1 MSGSTISN
9 PLSQGGTSQDTS
21 PWSTDPLGQWL
32 MQRRQAALA
41 AQPFDPT
48 GLLMGGLQQ
57 PLPWQPPG
65 AQNQPNALNAPW
77 SQQGASS
84 PQSGAGGGMQQQP
97 SQQDQQWQQQQA
109 AQQQW
114 IQQQMQAQQQAM
126 QPWQQVYSNVAAAY
140 GIPVNQQWL
149 QAPPGGSPYRQDGTG

>member
-9 PLSQGGTSQDTS
+9 PLSQGGSGQDTS

-65 AQNQPNALNAPW
+65 GQNQPNALNAPW

-84 PQSGAGGGMQQQP
+84 PAAGGAQQP

-114 IQQQMQAQQQAM
+114 VQQQMQAQQQAM

>member
-1 MSGSTISN
+1 
-9 PLSQGGTSQDTS
+9 
-21 PWSTDPLGQWL
+21 
-32 MQRRQAALA
+32 R
-41 AQPFDPT
+41 QPFDPT

-57 PLPWQPPG
+57 PWQSPG

-84 PQSGAGGGMQQQP
+84 PQSGTGGAQQP

-114 IQQQMQAQQQAM
+114 VQQQMQAQQQAM

-140 GIPVNQQWL
+140 GIPVNQPWL